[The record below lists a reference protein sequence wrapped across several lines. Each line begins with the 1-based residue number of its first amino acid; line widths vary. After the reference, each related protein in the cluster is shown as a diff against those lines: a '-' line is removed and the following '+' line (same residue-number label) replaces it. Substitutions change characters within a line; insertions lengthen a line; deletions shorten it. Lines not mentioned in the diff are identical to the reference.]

1 MTQKQHDT
9 GERRE
14 IPLSAV
20 YRQLDDHPLA
30 AAEGYDPA
38 AAVARLMTRW
48 AGDLASPAEPSPGT
62 AALVTFENRRDL
74 VLQLARRRFI
84 NTAMAYAVIVGIS
97 GIAAA
102 AALIPH
108 LATVALAG
116 IGAAAV
122 LLAFAVVLIHRV
134 TMHSMTGDHDRI
146 LGRDDTISGQAEPLS
161 THPGKHSLPEPRA
174 VVAGVGD
181 DDDDDYA
188 PPVRAAWRRSSIPA
202 ALSAFVA
209 LAGVALTTAAVHGQT
224 TAVIALAAA
233 AGALVLPSLAV
244 IATALFSSRERSD
257 RAFVILRLL
266 LGRGV
271 KDHRPARRR

>member
-1 MTQKQHDT
+1 MTQKQHDR

-48 AGDLASPAEPSPGT
+48 AGDPASLVEPSPGT
-62 AALVTFENRRDL
+62 AALATFENQRDL

-84 NTAMAYAVIVGIS
+84 NTAVAYAVILGIS

-108 LATVALAG
+108 LTTVALAG

-146 LGRDDTISGQAEPLS
+146 FGRNDTISGPAETLS

-174 VVAGVGD
+174 VVARVGD

-188 PPVRAAWRRSSIPA
+188 PTMRSARSRSRISS

-209 LAGVALTTAAVHGQT
+209 LAGVALTTAAIHGQT
-224 TAVIALAAA
+224 TVVIALAAA

-257 RAFVILRLL
+257 RALVVLRVL
-266 LGRGV
+266 LGRGG
-271 KDHRPARRR
+271 KDYRPSRHR